1 MHMLFP
7 DEGHGFARPEKCLK
21 FYAAAE
27 EFLARHLGSRYEDSV
42 L

>member
-1 MHMLFP
+1 MEASMTRANVVI
-7 DEGHGFARPEKCLK
+7 DGNEAA